1 MTIQSDTELL
11 RQFGEALMEDFKK
24 IIPRVTGRT
33 QDSLRIE
40 VDEEGNILTMFGE
53 ESLITLEEGRGPTQ
67 KSGPGD
73 VIEGIKEWIRIKGFD
88 LNPFAVAFNIH
99 KYGNTLF
106 RMIKGSG
113 PINATVNPIG
123 LKQVLTQSRLDSF
136 SALLA
141 ENIAPKIS
149 SELLPSLKPAT

>member
-1 MTIQSDTELL
+1 MTIEADISLL

-40 VDEEGNILTMFGE
+40 VDEEGNILTMWGE
-53 ESLITLEEGRGPTQ
+53 ESLATLEEGRGPTRR
-67 KSGPGD
+67 SGPGD
-73 VIEGIKEWIRIKGFD
+73 VINNIKEWIRIKGLD

-106 RMIKGSG
+106 RMIHGG
-113 PINATVNPIG
+113 PVNQQVNPIG
-123 LKQVLTQSRLDSF
+123 LKQVLTQQRLDSF

-141 ENIAPKIS
+141 KNVAPKIS
-149 SELLPSLKPAT
+149 SELLPSLKPSS